1 MPKREFSSADRRDGS
16 SNGDDLSQGISKAP
30 KRRIDLGDRQE
41 SSNSAAVADGHGHTS
56 QESAFSPWTG
66 RPFSSRYYSI
76 LETRRKLPVYL
87 FKDKLMD
94 VVKANQVVIVEGAS
108 VHRRAGGFSLHF
120 INADESSDTPSP
132 PLFFET
138 QVRRDRERR
147 RRSRSSCSTPA
158 W

>member
-1 MPKREFSSADRRDGS
+1 MPKREFSSVDRRDGS

-30 KRRIDLGDRQE
+30 KRRIDLGDRRE
-41 SSNSAAVADGHGHTS
+41 SSSSAAAADGPNTS

-94 VVKANQVVIVEGAS
+94 VVKANEVVIVEGAY
-108 VHRRAGGFSLHF
+108 HPRAIRRTLSL
-120 INADESSDTPSP
+120 P
-132 PLFFET
+132 FFRAWVSLLT
-138 QVRRDRERR
+138 LLLPRSCLKRR
-147 RRSRSSCSTPA
+147 
-158 W
+158 